1 MSWQEQT
8 RDIQNRINQLYSPDI
23 QTQISSKSPQY
34 TQNLSAYIRSGGVRN
49 IDNLAA
55 NSTPIDILPQVEQ
68 VIRDLTAKV
77 RTVSRNTDLTG
88 KLAEIGR
95 IQQDLLIKKDRLTRV
110 KQEAETSQTRD
121 LLLRSHKTDITRDKI
136 FLLGR
141 PIKKSSIPYLWMGTT
156 LFSLLAATILLILL
170 PTFSSDPFGFIEYG
184 KQLSG
189 RISTS
194 ALGQYAYGPSFYEQ
208 LKEIAT
214 STSAYVIYVIS
225 FIMII
230 LMLSLKAT
238 NVI

>member
-8 RDIQNRINQLYSPDI
+8 RDIQNKINQLYSTNV
-23 QTQISSKSPQY
+23 QTQISSKSPEY
-34 TQNLSAYIRSGGVRN
+34 TQNLSTYIRSGGVRN
-49 IDNLAA
+49 KDGLAA
-55 NSTPIDILPQVEQ
+55 TSIPTDILPQIEQ
-68 VIRDLTAKV
+68 VIQELTTKV
-77 RTVSRNTDLTG
+77 KSVSRNTDLTG
-88 KLAEIGR
+88 KLSEIGR
-95 IQQDLLIKKDRLTRV
+95 IQQDLLVKKDRLAKA

-141 PIKKSSIPYLWMGTT
+141 PIKKSSIPYLWMATA
-156 LFSLLAATILLILL
+156 LFSFLAITLLFLMIPSIST
-170 PTFSSDPFGFIEYG
+170 DPFGFIDYG

-194 ALGQYAYGPSFYEQ
+194 YFGQYAYGPSFMEQ
-208 LKEIAT
+208 LREIAT
-214 STSAYVIYVIS
+214 STTAYIVYIVS

-230 LMLSLKAT
+230 LMLSLKAA